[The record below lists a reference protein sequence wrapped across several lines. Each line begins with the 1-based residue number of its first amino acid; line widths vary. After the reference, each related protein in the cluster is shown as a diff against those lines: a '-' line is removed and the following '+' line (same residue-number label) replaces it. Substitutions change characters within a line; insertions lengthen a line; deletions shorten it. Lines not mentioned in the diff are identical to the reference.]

1 MDNEKIVFDDLIK
14 YGEAYSSS
22 MNDYLYAY
30 DILND
35 VYYISGRAV
44 ERFRIPSSVFDKVM
58 ETHEKFVCPD
68 DWKAFQ
74 EEFAQILSG
83 KKTHHN
89 MVYRWTMRENQSGS
103 IAGETWSLM
112 KMEPCTI

>member
-1 MDNEKIVFDDLIK
+1 M
-14 YGEAYSSS
+14 GEAYSSS

-35 VYYISGRAV
+35 VYYISSRAV

-74 EEFAQILSG
+74 EEFAQILFG

-89 MVYRWTMRENQSGS
+89 MVYRWMDHEGNQSGS

-112 KMEPCTI
+112 KMEPCII